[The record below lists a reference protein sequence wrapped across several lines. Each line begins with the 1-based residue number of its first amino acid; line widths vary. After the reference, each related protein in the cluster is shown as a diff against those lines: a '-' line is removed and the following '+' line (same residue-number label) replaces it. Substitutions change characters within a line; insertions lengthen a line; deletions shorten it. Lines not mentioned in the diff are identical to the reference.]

1 MSIFILGS
9 YVYANCL
16 TVQRLPLTGESIAA
30 TGLLVEHGGKGLNLA
45 AAIHRLGVDVEVL
58 IGIGADT
65 AADSLKQ
72 WMQEQG
78 LNTRWLIRTG
88 IRSGY
93 GVGFIAADGSNFL
106 AVYPGANALLTSA
119 HVNDAYPALASAS
132 LVCAQFEIADEP
144 ILAAFRHASRL
155 NIPTLLNPSPWREL
169 NRELLTLTDILVVN
183 ETEAALL
190 FALPGNQINS
200 PEYWLSFLQG
210 YQWAGELLVITLAAQ
225 GCVAWYQGVSLYQPA
240 WIVDTVDATGAG
252 DAFSAGL
259 AVALGQGKPVQEA
272 LKVACACGAWV
283 AARRGVL
290 QALPDAAQISGFM
303 QEPI

>member
-1 MSIFILGS
+1 VSLFILGS
-9 YVYANCL
+9 YVCANCL
-16 TVQRLPLTGESIAA
+16 TVPRLPLTGESIAA

-58 IGIGADT
+58 IGIGSDT
-65 AADSLKQ
+65 AADSLRQ
-72 WMQEQG
+72 LMQEQG
-78 LNTRWLIRTG
+78 LSTRWLIRTG
-88 IRSGY
+88 VRSGY

-106 AVYPGANALLTSA
+106 AVYSGANALLTSA
-119 HVNDAYPALASAS
+119 HVDDAYSALASAE
-132 LVCAQFEIADEP
+132 LVCGQFEIADEP
-144 ILAAFRHASRL
+144 ILAAFRHARRL

-169 NRELLTLTDILVVN
+169 NQELLALTDILVVN

-190 FALPGNQINS
+190 FALSGDQLSSPG
-200 PEYWLSFLQG
+200 YWLSFLQG
-210 YQWAGELLVITLAAQ
+210 YQWGGELLVITLAAQ
-225 GCVAWYQGVSLYQPA
+225 GCVAWYQGVTLYQPA
-240 WIVDTVDATGAG
+240 WIIDAVDATGAG

-259 AVALGQGKPVQEA
+259 AVALGRGKPVQEA

-290 QALPDAAQISGFM
+290 QALPDAVQISGFM